1 MWVEIVVS
9 RWRCFAVARF
19 SRQARIGVYS
29 NTAVR
34 STKREPLGPLAH
46 QPCDLFLGKMT
57 IMKLTWLGHAAFH
70 IGVNGAD
77 LLIDPFWT
85 GNPTYPTS
93 YEDRLAKVDAILV
106 THGHGDHIGDTVRLA
121 RKYGSTVVA
130 QPEICGFIAR
140 SGHDK
145 FEEMNTGGTLNLG
158 ACEVSMVPAFHSSA
172 IMENGMLVGSSDPVG
187 FVLTGGGHAI
197 YHAGDTGIFGD
208 MALIQRVYKPNIGLI
223 PIGDRYTMGPTL
235 AAYACNELLN
245 LETIIPIHW
254 GTFPA
259 LSGRP
264 EVFRTLVRRG
274 TVLVMTPGEAA
285 EI

>member
-1 MWVEIVVS
+1 
-9 RWRCFAVARF
+9 
-19 SRQARIGVYS
+19 
-29 NTAVR
+29 
-34 STKREPLGPLAH
+34 
-46 QPCDLFLGKMT
+46 
-57 IMKLTWLGHAAFH
+57 
-70 IGVNGAD
+70 
-77 LLIDPFWT
+77 
-85 GNPTYPTS
+85 
-93 YEDRLAKVDAILV
+93 
-106 THGHGDHIGDTVRLA
+106 VRLA